1 MIACLINF
9 SAESRPDYRIGLPTD
24 GIWREILNTDISS
37 YDGSGDFGNLGE
49 VVAKPVPSNGY
60 PASAAVTIPPL
71 AAVWLLFEHKPSE
84 EQLEPEKTTVGI
96 QASARHVSSDTVQEK
111 PMASDRSARRRPAR
125 NIAAVFLRVVSDRFG
140 WVASSGVWP
149 GGTAHGHQS
158 SSIT

>member
-37 YDGSGDFGNLGE
+37 YDGSGEFGNLGE
-49 VVAKPVPSNGY
+49 VVAKPVPSNAY
-60 PASAAVTIPPL
+60 PATAAVTIPPL
-71 AAVWLLFEHKPSE
+71 AAVWLLCEHKPSE

-111 PMASDRSARRRPAR
+111 PIASEGQLDDDP
-125 NIAAVFLRVVSDRFG
+125 
-140 WVASSGVWP
+140 P
-149 GGTAHGHQS
+149 ET
-158 SSIT
+158 